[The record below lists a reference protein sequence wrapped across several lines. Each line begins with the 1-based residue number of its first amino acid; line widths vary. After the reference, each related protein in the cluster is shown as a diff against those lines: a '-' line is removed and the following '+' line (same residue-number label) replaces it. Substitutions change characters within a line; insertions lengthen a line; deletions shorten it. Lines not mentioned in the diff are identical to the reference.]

1 MDPIRNPYAPGAG
14 QRPPELAGRDEQL
27 HAFDATLERVAR
39 DQPLRR
45 PLSAALHMA
54 VRELGHPQPDEVAQV
69 LGVIKAFAQR
79 ESGPGSGSAAGG
91 RVAGRGSAAGGAGRL
106 RDRWSVGI
114 DVPAV
119 LAPYMG
125 GVTTIAKV

>member
-1 MDPIRNPYAPGAG
+1 MVLTGLRGVGKTVLLNALRSAAVRAHWGTGKLEA
-14 QRPPELAGRDEQL
+14 RP
-27 HAFDATLERVAR
+27 

-79 ESGPGSGSAAGG
+79 ESGPGSGSASYLGN
-91 RVAGRGSAAGGAGRL
+91 AGRDHAVEFGATAINRQ
-106 RDRWSVGI
+106 
-114 DVPAV
+114 
-119 LAPYMG
+119 MG
-125 GVTTIAKV
+125 M